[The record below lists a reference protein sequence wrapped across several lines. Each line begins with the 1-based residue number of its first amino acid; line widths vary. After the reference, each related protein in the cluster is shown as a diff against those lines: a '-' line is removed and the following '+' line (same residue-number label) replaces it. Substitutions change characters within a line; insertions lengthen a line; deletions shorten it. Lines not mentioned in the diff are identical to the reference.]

1 MPLRVNGDRLWRSLM
16 EMAEIG
22 ALPAG
27 GCCRVALSDEDR
39 QARDRLARWSVEAGA
54 SLATDKAGNMFAVR
68 AGTEAGAALVA
79 TGSHLDTQPH
89 GGKFDGAAGVL
100 AGLEVLRTLAEHGIA
115 TRSPVAVVN
124 WTNEEGVRFQ
134 PGVLGS
140 SAFVGAI
147 AVDELHKLTATD
159 GAVFVDELKRIG
171 YLGETLPG
179 EVVID
184 SYFEVHIEQ
193 GPILEQAGIELGMVT
208 RAQGIRWLEVE
219 VIGADQHAGTTPME
233 TRRDSLVAAAD
244 MFSALHDL
252 GHAHR
257 PHARVTVGRLFVEP
271 NSVSTIA
278 GRSRFVV
285 DLRHPE
291 AAMLDHL
298 ESAIQDICHASAAD
312 RGCTANIGRSM
323 TLDPIAFDEG
333 CVADLETAARKFG
346 YSTLRMLSGA
356 GHDSCN
362 LARVVPTAMIFVPSR
377 GGISHNEAEWS
388 APEHLEASCNVL
400 LHAILARAGVA

>member
-1 MPLRVNGDRLWRSLM
+1 M

-27 GCCRVALSDEDR
+27 GCCRLALSDEDR
-39 QARDRLARWSVEAGA
+39 QARDLFARRSAEAGA
-54 SLATDKAGNMFAVR
+54 SLATDMAGNMFAVR
-68 AGTEAGAALVA
+68 AGAEAGAALVA

-89 GGKFDGAAGVL
+89 GGKFDGAAGVM
-100 AGLEVLRTLAEHGIA
+100 AGLEVLCTLADHHIA
-115 TRSPVAVVN
+115 TRKPIAIVN

-140 SAFVGAI
+140 TAFVGAI
-147 AVDELHKLTATD
+147 AVDALHKLTATD
-159 GAVFVDELKRIG
+159 GAVFADELKRIG

-179 EVVID
+179 SVAIE
-184 SYFEVHIEQ
+184 SFFEVHIEQ
-193 GPILEQAGIELGMVT
+193 GPILEEAGIELGIVT
-208 RAQGIRWLEVE
+208 RAQGIRWIEVE
-219 VIGADQHAGTTPME
+219 VVGVDLHAGTTPME
-233 TRRDSLVAAAD
+233 ARRDSLVAASV
-244 MFSALHDL
+244 MISALNEL

-257 PHARVTVGRLFVEP
+257 PHARITVGRLFVEP
-271 NSVSTIA
+271 NAVSTIA
-278 GRSRFVV
+278 GRTRFVV

-298 ESAIQDICHASAAD
+298 EGAIGDICRASAAD
-312 RGCTANIGRSM
+312 RGCTANVGRGM
-323 TLDPIAFDEG
+323 ALEPIAFDEG
-333 CVADLETAARKFG
+333 CVADLEAAARKIG

-356 GHDSCN
+356 GHDACN
-362 LARVVPTAMIFVPSR
+362 LARITPTAMIFVPSR

-400 LHAILARAGVA
+400 LHAMLARAGVA